1 MTSPRPLPSPVKA
14 TIQVMKAQPNG
25 TADKPPTLLPDG
37 DPVPV
42 QFNPTSL
49 KLDRNNDTSTGAKTL
64 AQRRQQPNE
73 GHATLSL
80 DLIFDT
86 AEGGPDGSPMDVR
99 RLTAGVRQFVEP
111 DPQHPKDAR
120 PVLKFV
126 WGSFVFTG
134 LVSRLG
140 EELDYFASDGT
151 ALRAKVSLSLT
162 EQDPKFAA
170 NQTGPGS
177 RNDDQSSPP
186 DAQPPNTGPGAA
198 PTPNPNQAAA
208 AQAGESVQQLLTRL
222 GADPSA
228 WRSAMAGLT
237 TPLGLTAGA
246 QVQLNASI
254 SAGAGIGV
262 SAGFSAGAS
271 AGFGGG
277 LSAGGSTGVAA
288 GGDING
294 TAALSAE
301 ASAGFD
307 FSAQGGIAAATG
319 QAQAL
324 AASAAVAG
332 ARAGF
337 DVPSAG
343 AGIGITAGA
352 GIGLT
357 AGAGVT
363 ASTTA
368 SAVASA
374 SATVGAGVVAAA
386 GASLDVSASGS
397 AITTAAAGAT
407 VEAQV
412 EAGTISR
419 STAAA
424 AAAAVDPRAISYG
437 RGVPLRPRPARPA

>member
-1 MTSPRPLPSPVKA
+1 
-14 TIQVMKAQPNG
+14 MKAQRNG
-25 TADKPPTLLPDG
+25 TAEKPSTLQPVG
-37 DPVPV
+37 RPVPV

-49 KLDRNNDTSTGAKTL
+49 KLERNNDTSTGAKTQ

-73 GHATLSL
+73 GHVTLSL
-80 DLIFDT
+80 ELVFDT
-86 AEGGPDGSPMDVR
+86 AEGGPDGKPMDVR
-99 RLTAGVRQFVEP
+99 TLTAGLRQFAEP
-111 DPQHPKDAR
+111 DPLHPKDAR
-120 PVLKFV
+120 PQLRFV
-126 WGSFVFTG
+126 WGRFTFTG
-134 LVSRLG
+134 IVSRIG
-140 EELDYFASDGT
+140 EELDYFDFDGT

-162 EQDPKFAA
+162 GQDEKFEA
-170 NQTGPGS
+170 NQTVPGSRDDAQSTPPGAGPPVSGPGS
-177 RNDDQSSPP
+177 PP
-186 DAQPPNTGPGAA
+186 TS
-198 PTPNPNQAAA
+198 NPNQAAA

-222 GADPSA
+222 GADPST

-262 SAGFSAGAS
+262 SAGFSAGAA

-277 LSAGGSTGVAA
+277 LTAGGSTGVAA
-288 GGDING
+288 GGEAIG

-301 ASAGFD
+301 ASAGFN

-319 QAQAL
+319 QAQAR

-337 DVPSAG
+337 DVPG
-343 AGIGITAGA
+343 TAGA

-357 AGAGVT
+357 AGAGVA
-363 ASTTA
+363 ASTSA
-368 SAVASA
+368 SATASA
-374 SATVGAGVVAAA
+374 SASVGAGVVAAA

-397 AITTAAAGAT
+397 AIVAAAATT

-412 EAGTISR
+412 EAGAISR

-437 RGVPLRPRPARPA
+437 RGVPLRPRPAQSRGGRLTAG

>member
-86 AEGGPDGSPMDVR
+86 AEGGPDGNPMDVR

-262 SAGFSAGAS
+262 SAG
-271 AGFGGG
+271 
-277 LSAGGSTGVAA
+277 
-288 GGDING
+288 GDING

-357 AGAGVT
+357 AGAGVA